1 MWESGLSEEI
11 ISKYWFNRVIFGV
24 TSSQFLLNGI
34 VQAHGSKY
42 EKINPE
48 FARKVKNHFYVD
60 YLNTGVYSTE
70 EGFDFYKKM
79 KVRFLEANF
88 NVRKWRTNDEE
99 DQCKLINLYEKNEGV
114 NSGVE
119 MNNVNSINN
128 DKVLGL
134 YWNHKKDIISLKI
147 NKVVKKVI
155 NIIPTKRNILSV
167 IASVYDPVGYLQPI
181 VFKLKI
187 LFQKLCKS
195 KLEWDDD
202 IGILVNKWKEIVT
215 SLTSSETV
223 SFNRCFYPYDIND
236 PIDKC
241 YLHGFSDASISAFAA
256 VVYFGSISRCGNV
269 AIKFV
274 TSKSRILPLNKSY
287 TIPRLELLGNV
298 ILSSLIRVVYN
309 SLHEEIANGEI
320 FCWTDLFIS
329 LSWIRAFNQE
339 FKLFVQNRFIK
350 ISENV
355 NASLW
360 RYCDTKENP
369 SDSRYSAHQT
379 THPKTCQIIRYVV
392 FKEDQRTMFI
402 CRR

>member
-1 MWESGLSEEI
+1 MWYSNLSEEI
-11 ISKYWFNRVIFGV
+11 ISKYRFTRVIFGV
-24 TSSQFLLNGI
+24 TSSQILLNGI

-42 EKINPE
+42 EKIDPE
-48 FARKVKNHFYVD
+48 FARKVKNYFYVD
-60 YLNTGVYSTE
+60 DLNTGVYSTE
-70 EGFDFYKKM
+70 EVFDFYKKK
-79 KVRFLEANF
+79 KVRFWEANF
-88 NVRKWRTNDEE
+88 NVWKWWTNEE
-99 DQCKLINLYEKNEGV
+99 DLCKLINLYEKNEGV

-134 YWNHKKDIISLKI
+134 YWDHKKDIISLKI
-147 NKVVKKVI
+147 NEVFKEAI
-155 NIIPTKRNILSV
+155 NIIPTKWNILSV

-181 VFKLKI
+181 VIKLKI
-187 LFQKLCKS
+187 LFQKICRS

-241 YLHGFSDASISAFAA
+241 YLHGFSDTSISAFAA
-256 VVYFGSISRCGNV
+256 VAYFKSVSRCGNV

-274 TSKSRILPLNKSY
+274 TSKSRVVPLNKTY

-309 SLHEEIANGEI
+309 SLHEEIAIEDF
-320 FCWTDLFIS
+320 FCWTDSFIS
-329 LSWIRAFNQE
+329 LSWIRAVNQE
-339 FKLFVQNRFIK
+339 FKLFVQNRVIK
-350 ISENV
+350 NRENV

-369 SDSRYSAHQT
+369 AD
-379 THPKTCQIIRYVV
+379 IITR
-392 FKEDQRTMFI
+392 FSSSNNSSENLSNNSI
-402 CRR
+402 